1 MDIPKDPA
9 LCRSMPELR
18 DAIDVLDRDLV
29 HLLAHRARFIDRAVA
44 LKSEN
49 GWPARIP
56 SRVEDVV
63 AKVRESAQQE
73 GLDPDLPDLVER
85 LWRDLIDWSIAR
97 EARSIDLE

>member
-1 MDIPKDPA
+1 MDHLKDPD

-18 DAIDVLDRDLV
+18 DAIDALDRDLV
-29 HLLAHRARFIDRAVA
+29 HLLAHRARFIDRAVV
-44 LKSEN
+44 LKREN

-63 AKVRESAQQE
+63 ANVRETAQHK
-73 GLDPDLPDLVER
+73 GLDPDLIER

-97 EARSIDLE
+97 EAQSIDLE